1 MRKYRNTLFSV
12 GFTLLAGVFAFGTSS
27 CKEDLCK
34 ATVCAYEGT
43 CNEDG
48 SCTCLIGYE
57 GERCET
63 ISKDKFKGAWTV
75 TEKGTITNAATYASS
90 IEDRQGHGVDD
101 VIIRNFNNKFN
112 KEIFA
117 KVEMDTIFIPSQS
130 IELSGETYTIHGKG
144 YAEPETF
151 YGLHGKIIFSY
162 TITYPNNSQDKYG
175 EEGAENHSIWVK

>member
-1 MRKYRNTLFSV
+1 MRKYKNVLFSV
-12 GFTLLAGVFAFGTSS
+12 GFTLLTGAFVFGTSS

-43 CNEDG
+43 CEEDG

-63 ISKDKFKGAWTV
+63 ISRDKFKGAWTV
-75 TEKGTITNAATYASS
+75 TEKGTITNAATYATS
-90 IEDRQGHGVDD
+90 IENGEEIDD
-101 VIIRNFNNKFN
+101 VVIRNFNNKFN
-112 KEIFA
+112 KDIYA
-117 KVEMDTIFIPSQS
+117 KIEKDTIYIPSQS
-130 IELSGETYTIHGKG
+130 VTYANEEYTIQGKG

-162 TITYPNNSQDKYG
+162 SVTYPDNSVDKYG
-175 EEGAENHSIWVK
+175 LEGSENHSIWIK